1 MIEPAATIREGRS
14 RSGLGG
20 AELSELVSSAEPHL
34 RSLDGASIL
43 FTGASG
49 WIGVWVLD
57 TLCAAD
63 EALGLGLRIAAVSR
77 DPQRFLTRFPAF
89 AGDPRI
95 EWIKRDLRELEWSR
109 DAVSHV
115 IHAAAD
121 TTAARDPASQSE
133 LYESIVEGT
142 RRALAIAG
150 AGCRGVLFLSSGAVY
165 GAAQPGHERFRETDS
180 TAARPAG
187 AGGIEPG
194 TRGPDA
200 YADGKRA
207 AEALCSLAARAGMPV
222 KIARCFAFVGPH
234 MPFDKHFAIG
244 NFIADAVRGTP
255 IRVKSDGRALR
266 SYTYMSDLVRALLAV
281 LVDGAGGR
289 AYNVGSDV
297 PVSIA
302 ELAHCVDQVIGG
314 AGVRVEGAP
323 SAPGDRYVPDTT
335 RLRDELGWRAHIPLD
350 AAIARTAAWYR
361 AGAGGRVPS

>member
-1 MIEPAATIREGRS
+1 
-14 RSGLGG
+14 
-20 AELSELVSSAEPHL
+20 
-34 RSLDGASIL
+34 
-43 FTGASG
+43 
-49 WIGVWVLD
+49 VLD

-63 EALGLGLRIAAVSR
+63 DALGLGLRIAAVSR
-77 DPQRFLTRFPAF
+77 DPQRFLARFPAF

-95 EWIKRDLRELEWSR
+95 DWIKRDLRELEWRR

-133 LYESIVEGT
+133 LYDSIVEGT

-180 TAARPAG
+180 PAARPAG
-187 AGGIEPG
+187 AGGTEPG
-194 TRGPDA
+194 ARGPDA

-207 AEALCSLAARAGMPV
+207 AEALCSLAAGAGMPV

-244 NFIADAVRGTP
+244 NFIADAASGTP
-255 IRVKSDGRALR
+255 IRVKSDG
-266 SYTYMSDLVRALLAV
+266 RALLAV

-302 ELAHCVDQVIGG
+302 ELAHCVDQVVGG

-335 RLRDELGWRAHIPLD
+335 RLREELGWRAHIPLD

-361 AGAGGRVPS
+361 AGPGRRVPS